1 MGAPADQEFLRSV
14 FLMEAWDTLAVIED
28 AIAALAGDARPADE
42 LFVVTHRLK
51 GTASLYG
58 FLEVARLAQAM
69 EQVLTILPDA
79 SAETRRG
86 ATAHLQTLAGE
97 LKACLDAIGA
107 SPVTVDGHGGATADP
122 VRDELEKF
130 FANVEVV
137 EYFRPEAAEHLDAMA
152 AALGELGRGGDADAE
167 IGRLFRIVH
176 TLKGSALVVGCAP
189 VGHVAHRLEDLLVD
203 MRGGRLRLT
212 SPMVESMF
220 ATVEAIRTMLRIV
233 PDDSINLTEVAERLM
248 GTLADLLS
256 APGEPGDSAPAGEAA
271 AAPAPPVREERE
283 APRVGVRPVQR
294 TIRVNLE
301 HLDGL
306 MDLVGELLVA
316 RRRFDRRLSDL
327 DRVGEVLSA
336 SRTRMDRVVADFE
349 REHGRFS
356 GPGEPGAPVPAPLAA
371 GEGPV
376 FADLFAE
383 LEFDRYDDF
392 GLLMRSV
399 GEISADLSEAR
410 SELSG
415 LGRSARNEL
424 AELQHLSGRLR
435 QEISRA
441 RLVPLGPLLTRFVR
455 QGEEA
460 ARAVGKAVRIVASG
474 EAVVLDAGITE
485 QIIDPVFH
493 LIQNALVHGIED
505 AEERLARGKSDTG
518 TITVTASH
526 QGAFVIIEVADDG
539 RGIDTG
545 SVRSRAVAEGF
556 LGADV
561 AASLSEREA
570 LDLIFLPG
578 LSTAPAVTTAAGRGV
593 GMDVVRTNVGRLNGQ
608 VEVHTEIGA
617 GSRLTLKLPVTLIVS
632 EALTVRAG
640 DERFAIPLNAVRRV
654 ATQPA
659 SDVRVSAHG
668 ETVVVEDEPIDL
680 IRLDRALALPSPTRG
695 AHVETVL
702 VHAGHRTIAL
712 EVDEVVQKEEIV
724 IKSLGR
730 FLEGVGPFAGAT
742 ISADG
747 QVSLL
752 LDPVKLL
759 AAATRPSVAID
770 RSMAGPAITI
780 APPPAAAR
788 GRRVLLVDDS
798 ISVRKFVGQMLVRAG
813 FEVTTANDGAEA
825 LAKIADAGFDV
836 VVTDLEMPRVNGY
849 ELLDTLRRRP
859 QARALPVIV
868 LTTRSGDKHAGLARR
883 LGASH
888 YVTKPVE
895 EHAFVRLVASL
906 LAPGRDH
913 DVGANA
919 P

>member
-1 MGAPADQEFLRSV
+1 MEDHADQEFLRSV

-28 AIAALAGDARPADE
+28 GIAALTADAPPADE

-58 FLEVARLAQAM
+58 FLEVAGLAQAM
-69 EQVLTILPDA
+69 EQILSTLPDA
-79 SAETRRG
+79 SAEARRD
-86 ATAHLQTLAGE
+86 ATARLQTLADE
-97 LKACLDAIGA
+97 LKGSLDAIGA
-107 SPVTVDGHGGATADP
+107 SPVLVDGHGGAIVDP
-122 VRDELEKF
+122 VRGELEKF
-130 FANVEVV
+130 FEKVEVG

-152 AALGELGRGGDADAE
+152 AALGELGRHGDADE
-167 IGRLFRIVH
+167 EVGRLFRIVH
-176 TLKGSALVVGCAP
+176 TLKGAALVVGCAP
-189 VGHVAHRLEDLLVD
+189 VGNVAHRVEDLLVD
-203 MRGGRLRLT
+203 VRGGRLHLT
-212 SPMVESMF
+212 PAMVESMF
-220 ATVEAIRTMLRIV
+220 AAVEAIRTMLRIV
-233 PDDSINLTEVAERLM
+233 PDDASNLTEVVERLM
-248 GTLADLLS
+248 GTLTDLLS
-256 APGEPGDSAPAGEAA
+256 APQPTESAPAREV
-271 AAPAPPVREERE
+271 APAPAPAVSPATPRHVR
-283 APRVGVRPVQR
+283 Q

-316 RRRFDRRLSDL
+316 RRHLDRRLSDL
-327 DRVGEVLSA
+327 DRVGEVLLA
-336 SRTRMDRVVADFE
+336 SRARMDRVVADFE
-349 REHGRFS
+349 REHGRLT
-356 GPGEPGAPVPAPLAA
+356 GPGEPVAPVAAPLAA
-371 GEGPV
+371 GDGPV
-376 FADLFAE
+376 FGDLFAE
-383 LEFDRYDDF
+383 LEFDRYDDV

-399 GEISADLSEAR
+399 GEISADLSEAQ

-424 AELQHLSGRLR
+424 AELQRLSGLLR

-441 RLVPLGPLLTRFVR
+441 RLVPLGPLLARFVR

-474 EAVVLDAGITE
+474 EAVVLDTGIIE
-485 QIIDPVFH
+485 QIVDPVFH
-493 LIQNALVHGIED
+493 LIQNALVHGIES
-505 AEERLARGKSDTG
+505 AEERLARGKPDAG
-518 TITVTASH
+518 TITLTALH
-526 QGAFVIIEVADDG
+526 RGAFVIIEVADDG
-539 RGIDTG
+539 RGIDAG
-545 SVRSRAVAEGF
+545 IVRSRAVAQGF
-556 LGADV
+556 VGADV
-561 AASLSEREA
+561 AASLSEQEA

-578 LSTAPAVTTAAGRGV
+578 FSTASAVTTAAGRGV

-640 DERFAIPLNAVRRV
+640 GERFAIPLNAVRRV
-654 ATQPA
+654 AIQPA
-659 SDVRVSAHG
+659 TDIRASAHG

-702 VHAGHRTIAL
+702 VHAGNRVIAL

-742 ISADG
+742 ISTEG
-747 QVSLL
+747 HVSLL

-759 AAATRPSVAID
+759 EAATRPSVASK
-770 RSMAGPAITI
+770 RSMAGPAVAT
-780 APPPAAAR
+780 ARPPVPAR

-798 ISVRKFVGQMLVRAG
+798 ISVRKFVGQMLDRAG

-825 LAKIADAGFDV
+825 LAKIADARFDV

-849 ELLDTLRRRP
+849 ELIDDLRRRP
-859 QARALPVIV
+859 EARALPVIV
-868 LTTRSGDKHAGLARR
+868 LTTRSGEKHASLARR

-895 EHAFVRLVASL
+895 EHAFIRLVASL

-913 DVGANA
+913 DVGANV

>member
-1 MGAPADQEFLRSV
+1 MVEHADPEFLRSV

-28 AIAALAGDARPADE
+28 GIAGLTVDVPPSEE

-58 FLEVARLAQAM
+58 FLEVAALAQAM
-69 EQVLTILPDA
+69 EQGLSSLPDA
-79 SAETRRG
+79 SAEARRG
-86 ATAHLQTLAGE
+86 ATARLQTLAGE
-97 LKACLDAIGA
+97 LKGSLDAIGT
-107 SPVTVDGHGGATADP
+107 SPVTVDGHRGATVDP
-122 VRDELEKF
+122 VRDELDKF

-152 AALGELGRGGDADAE
+152 AALGELGRRGDADEE
-167 IGRLFRIVH
+167 IGRLFRTVH

-189 VGHVAHRLEDLLVD
+189 VGNLAHRVEDLLVD
-203 MRGGRLRLT
+203 VRGGRLRLT
-212 SPMVESMF
+212 PAMVDSVF
-220 ATVEAIRTMLRIV
+220 ATVETIRTMLRIV
-233 PDDSINLTEVAERLM
+233 PDDSINLTEVVERLM
-248 GTLADLLS
+248 ATLADLLS
-256 APGEPGDSAPAGEAA
+256 APVQPPVSAPARE
-271 AAPAPPVREERE
+271 AAPAPTPAVAPA
-283 APRVGVRPVQR
+283 APRRVQR

-316 RRRFDRRLSDL
+316 RRRLDRRLSDL
-327 DRVGEVLSA
+327 DRLGEVLLA
-336 SRTRMDRVVADFE
+336 SRARMDRVVADFE
-349 REHGRFS
+349 REHGRLS
-356 GPGEPGAPVPAPLAA
+356 GAGEPVALAPAPLAA
-371 GEGPV
+371 GDAPV
-376 FADLFAE
+376 LGDLFAE
-383 LEFDRYDDF
+383 LEFDRYDDV

-399 GEISADLSEAR
+399 GEISADLSEAQL
-410 SELSG
+410 ELSG
-415 LGRSARNEL
+415 LGRAARNEL
-424 AELQHLSGRLR
+424 AELQHLSGLLR

-460 ARAVGKAVRIVASG
+460 ARAAGKAVRIVVSG
-474 EAVVLDAGITE
+474 ETVVLDAGIIE
-485 QIIDPVFH
+485 QIVDPVLH
-493 LIQNALVHGIED
+493 LIQNALVHGIEG
-505 AEERLARGKSDTG
+505 AEERLARGKPAAG
-518 TITVTASH
+518 TITLTASH
-526 QGAFVIIEVADDG
+526 RGAFVIIEVADDG

-545 SVRSRAVAEGF
+545 IVRSRAVAQGF
-556 LGADV
+556 VGADV
-561 AASLSEREA
+561 AASLSEPEA

-578 LSTAPAVTTAAGRGV
+578 FSTASAVTTAAGRGV
-593 GMDVVRTNVGRLNGQ
+593 GMDVVRTNVGRLHGQ

-659 SDVRVSAHG
+659 TDVRASGHG

-702 VHAGHRTIAL
+702 VHAGNRMIAL
-712 EVDEVVQKEEIV
+712 EVDEVIQKEEIA

-742 ISADG
+742 ISAEG
-747 QVSLL
+747 RVSLL

-759 AAATRPSVAID
+759 EAATRPSFA
-770 RSMAGPAITI
+770 REPSMAGPAVAT
-780 APPPAAAR
+780 APAPVAAG

-798 ISVRKFVGQMLVRAG
+798 ISVRKFVGQMLDRAG

-825 LAKIADAGFDV
+825 LAKIADARFDV

-849 ELLDTLRRRP
+849 ELLDNLRRRP
-859 QARALPVIV
+859 EARALPVIV
-868 LTTRSGDKHAGLARR
+868 LTTRAGDKHAGLARR

-906 LAPGRDH
+906 LASGRDH